1 MMACLEHVDCHEC
14 QLNREIIELIC
25 DLISKQIFQGM
36 EKWGARVA
44 VHVNRRD
51 HLLTIMSIRS
61 SDIPEVLSID
71 EQCSADCR
79 RFVRELKP
87 GESLVMMTTHG
98 TDHIGIYKL
107 SPRRPLH

>member
-14 QLNREIIELIC
+14 QLNMEIIELIC

-36 EKWGARVA
+36 EKCDARVA
-44 VHVNRRD
+44 VHVNRRG

-61 SDIPEVLSID
+61 SDVPEVLLID
-71 EQCSADCR
+71 EQCALDYH
-79 RFVRELKP
+79 RFLTELEP
-87 GESLVMMTTHG
+87 GESLVMMITHG

-107 SPRRPLH
+107 SPRPLH